1 MVIMNNFNIRSFY
14 KEREANKE
22 KAFTENTGLSIR
34 HSFQQY
40 NEGTDSDDVFAVKT
54 SSKKVCFGVEFHGS
68 ISYLL
73 PASHEKVLVFI
84 FDKSFMPIINAI
96 SSWSEYRIKVFGKHI
111 PSMMNALSNASQND
125 FGKFGIFV
133 DEEML
138 CFAKQ
143 IEYPLFDNIN
153 KGYITEPLLIREVIS
168 LVQFRNL
175 CESEL
180 TAFNGFS
187 AKEESEI
194 ALREGFAMLKKGL
207 RYARFADYLSSI

>member
-1 MVIMNNFNIRSFY
+1 MNDFNIRSFY
-14 KEREANKE
+14 KESKANEE

-40 NEGTDSDDVFAVKT
+40 NEGTDNDDVFAVKT
-54 SSKKVCFGVEFHGS
+54 PSKKECFGVEFHGS
-68 ISYLL
+68 ISYFL
-73 PASHEKVLVFI
+73 PTSHEEVLVLI

-96 SSWSEYRIKVFGKHI
+96 SSWSEPRIKVFGKHI
-111 PSMMNALSNASQND
+111 PSMMKALLNAAQND
-125 FGKFGIFV
+125 FSEFGIFV

-153 KGYITEPLLIREVIS
+153 KGYIAEPSLISEVIS
-168 LVQFRNL
+168 LVQFRNQ
-175 CESEL
+175 CEYEL
-180 TAFNGFS
+180 TAFDGFS

-194 ALREGFAMLKKGL
+194 TLREGYAMVKKGL
-207 RYARFADYLSSI
+207 RYVRFADYLSSNN